1 MLGYDDVDFENM
13 EVVSLIFAPKSHE
26 KQNDLVINEISEDDV
41 NDFRDQI
48 RLLSL
53 MPSDPKN
60 APLDGETEEK
70 ILRNVKSII
79 IWEDSE
85 LLKKPYGIVDH
96 LEFNLKSLMVDKIK
110 LLEAKVL
117 E

>member
-1 MLGYDDVDFENM
+1 MCFIQYTHKHRGWKYFLPIKTVGNYTFSTSDFSDN
-13 EVVSLIFAPKSHE
+13 K
-26 KQNDLVINEISEDDV
+26 NDLVINEISEDDV

-60 APLDGETEEK
+60 TPLDGETEEK

-79 IWEDSE
+79 IWEDSGE
-85 LLKKPYGIVDH
+85 LLT
-96 LEFNLKSLMVDKIK
+96 
-110 LLEAKVL
+110 
-117 E
+117 